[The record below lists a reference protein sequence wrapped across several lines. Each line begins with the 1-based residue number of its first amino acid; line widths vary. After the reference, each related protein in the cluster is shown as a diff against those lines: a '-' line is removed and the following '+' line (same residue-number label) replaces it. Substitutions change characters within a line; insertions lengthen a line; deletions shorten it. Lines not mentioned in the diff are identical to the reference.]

1 MSLKGLRF
9 TLAVGGLQEMTT
21 AVVSFRLSQH
31 YSKPF
36 QLKVDIASGLSDL
49 TATDFLEKKRR
60 TDHLAGNGTTTLYQ
74 WYCLCRNPQ

>member
-9 TLAVGGLQEMTT
+9 TLAVGGLPEMTT
-21 AVVSFRLSQH
+21 AVVSFRLTQH

-60 TDHLAGNGTTTLYQ
+60 TDHLARNGATTLYQ